1 MRRPRCCSRWIAWAK
16 LITPVTRNSRRSTR
30 RWHRPRAVNL
40 RPKQRSRRPS
50 RAFVDEAALFAT
62 RAWRSRCH
70 LRYLIERSPA
80 GARAVEETIRT
91 TVRML
96 EQFPS
101 GGRALQQRPDVR
113 VAPTPRFPLL
123 IFYTTG
129 ADELV
134 ILHIR
139 HAARAQLTA
148 DHIERAPFNRH
159 CPGRL
164 RPTPARRFRA
174 VAAQRDRPPRR
185 MVAMHLAPL
194 KCGEKPC
201 L

>member
-1 MRRPRCCSRWIAWAK
+1 MK
-16 LITPVTRNSRRSTR
+16 LRYS
-30 RWHRPRAVNL
+30 PRAL
-40 RPKQRSRRPS
+40 G
-50 RAFVDEAALFAT
+50 DLAAI
-62 RAWRSRCH
+62 SD
-70 LRYLIERSPA
+70 YLIERSPA

-113 VAPTPRFPLL
+113 VVPTPRFPFL

-139 HAARAQLTA
+139 HAARAPLTA
-148 DHIERAPFNRH
+148 DD
-159 CPGRL
+159 L
-164 RPTPARRFRA
+164 
-174 VAAQRDRPPRR
+174 
-185 MVAMHLAPL
+185 
-194 KCGEKPC
+194 
-201 L
+201 